1 MKTYLSVLIMVLL
14 GTAISG
20 CAGETERQFVS
31 GCESGGVGQSTCE
44 CIYDKLEDKYGE
56 DALQE
61 NMYAMSSNGTFERDV
76 VHSSMQCRD
85 E

>member
-1 MKTYLSVLIMVLL
+1 MNIKLVVLFLMVM
-14 GTAISG
+14 GISG
-20 CAGETERQFVS
+20 CASEAERQFVS

-61 NMYAMSSNGTFERDV
+61 NMYAISSNGTFERDV
-76 VHSSMQCRD
+76 VHSSMQCKD

>member
-1 MKTYLSVLIMVLL
+1 MTLL
-14 GTAISG
+14 GTAVSG
-20 CAGETERQFVS
+20 CASETERQFVS

-61 NMYAMSSNGTFERDV
+61 NMYAISSNGTFERDV